1 MLTRVWNKSERSA
14 LRVLAALWTL
24 SVLLFYTWWFNPG
37 HVGTFIGFSV
47 TTAVIS
53 WGFAMSAYCLY
64 LVYHMRRVRQDFP
77 TPLTARIAMIV
88 TKAPSE
94 PLSVVQ
100 KTLLGALAQN
110 PPHDTWVADEDP
122 TTEAVRWYDTHGI
135 KLSSRKNAP
144 LYHNETWPRR
154 KKCKEGNLA
163 YFYDNFGYEQY
174 DIVVQLDADHVPEV
188 GYLEEIVKP
197 FSNPAIG
204 YVAAPSVCDNNA
216 AESWAS
222 RARLQA
228 EAIFH
233 GPIQSGTSTTF
244 TPICIGSHYAIRTQ
258 ALRAIGGI
266 GPELAE
272 DYSTSLLMQVH
283 GWQGAWAYTAEA
295 HGDGPNTFA
304 DLMIQDFQWAKSLMV
319 LLLTVFPKVWHKL
332 SLRNKFFF
340 LFTQL
345 WYTASTLVWL
355 ATFLL
360 PIMALI
366 TGRAPVNVPFVEFV
380 LYASTPYILMLFQY
394 NFVRARKHMR
404 PRNASFFSWE
414 NGLFELARWPWV
426 GLALLSGIWK
436 VLRKNTKP
444 YKVTPKDKQTVST
457 LPLKIILPYIS
468 LSIVSA
474 TAILFRQDHGTLYGY
489 AWFSFVNAASY
500 AFLTLCVIVLHMKE
514 AAKKTSGSDHLRA
527 HSLHIAA
534 ASSLI
539 LFLAADLLYK

>member
-1 MLTRVWNKSERSA
+1 NKSERFALKLLSA
-14 LRVLAALWTL
+14 VWAL
-24 SVLLFYTWWFNPG
+24 SVLVFFAWWFNPS
-37 HVGTFIGFSV
+37 HVGTVIGFSV
-47 TTAVIS
+47 TTAVIT

-64 LVYHMRRVRQDFP
+64 LVYHMRRIRPDFP
-77 TPLTARIAMIV
+77 TPHNVRVAMIV

-100 KTLLGALAQN
+100 KTLLGALAQKST
-110 PPHDTWVADEDP
+110 HDTWVADEDP
-122 TTEAVRWYDTHGI
+122 TPEAVHWYSTHGV
-135 KLSSRKNAP
+135 KLSCRKNAP

-163 YFYDNFGYEQY
+163 YFYDNYGYKNY
-174 DIVVQLDADHVPEV
+174 DIVVQLDADHVPAA
-188 GYLEEIVKP
+188 GYLEEMLKP
-197 FSNPAIG
+197 FSNPKVG

-228 EAIFH
+228 EAVFH
-233 GPIQSGTSTTF
+233 GPIQSGASNKLA
-244 TPICIGSHYAIRTQ
+244 PICIGSHF
-258 ALRAIGGI
+258 ALRTKALHSIGGI

-319 LLLTVFPKVWHKL
+319 LLLTVFPTVWHKL

-345 WYTASTLVWL
+345 WYTTSTLVWL
-355 ATFLL
+355 AAFLL
-360 PIMALI
+360 PLVALLA
-366 TGRAPVNVPFVEFV
+366 GRAPVNVPFTEFL
-380 LYASTPYILMLFQY
+380 LYTSTPYILMMFQY
-394 NFVRARKHMR
+394 NFILRRKHMR
-404 PRNASFFSWE
+404 PHNASFFSWE

-426 GLALLSGIWK
+426 RLALLSGIWK
-436 VLRKNTKP
+436 VLRKSTKP
-444 YKVTPKDKQTVST
+444 YRVTPKDNQSVST

-468 LSIVSA
+468 LSIISA
-474 TAILFRQDHGTLYGY
+474 AVLLFRQDNGTLYGY

-500 AFLTLCVIVLHMKE
+500 AFLTLCVIVLHIKE
-514 AAKKTSGSDHLRA
+514 AAKKTTGSDHLRA
-527 HSLHIAA
+527 HSLHIVAA
-534 ASSLI
+534 FSLI